1 MSASVSSELY
11 VRGVGLAVAVGLG
24 VALPVGLAV
33 GLGFSVWALD
43 DVSVDGL
50 MRGVEAG
57 LMLGLSVGSSAS
69 ALGAGVSFT
78 STVGPSVGA
87 VFGLL
92 TVAEQPVKRQSTQFA
107 FHLLFSP
114 LQNCHINCNINVNVF
129 NSFIKK
135 IVCITLFGNAAVC
148 RFLGYV
154 AIIDKSAS
162 SIDTFVRL

>member
-1 MSASVSSELY
+1 M
-11 VRGVGLAVAVGLG
+11 
-24 VALPVGLAV
+24 

-78 STVGPSVGA
+78 STIDIRIGA

-92 TVAEQPVKRQSTQFA
+92 TVAEQPVKRQTMSKRAHNLRFTYYF
-107 FHLLFSP
+107 P
-114 LQNCHINCNINVNVF
+114 L
-129 NSFIKK
+129 SR
-135 IVCITLFGNAAVC
+135 IVI
-148 RFLGYV
+148 
-154 AIIDKSAS
+154 
-162 SIDTFVRL
+162 

>member
-78 STVGPSVGA
+78 LTVGPSVGA

-92 TVAEQPVKRQSTQFA
+92 TVAEQPVKRQTMSKRAHNLRFTYYF
-107 FHLLFSP
+107 P
-114 LQNCHINCNINVNVF
+114 L
-129 NSFIKK
+129 SR
-135 IVCITLFGNAAVC
+135 IVI
-148 RFLGYV
+148 
-154 AIIDKSAS
+154 
-162 SIDTFVRL
+162 